1 MYAKKAGTFMHKLL
15 LPLAVALLGVTA
27 HAQAPTAKPTLQDFA
42 WLAGHWRIEQADR
55 QVDELWMA
63 PSAGLMMGMAR
74 NVQAGKVREYEFT
87 LLRQEPNGDI
97 FYIAS
102 PSKQAETAFKLSSLR
117 NGEAV
122 FENPEHDFPKKIVYA
137 LQADGSLLAAIEGPG
152 RDGKPRRVEYPYK
165 RVKP

>member
-1 MYAKKAGTFMHKLL
+1 MHKLL
-15 LPLAVALLGVTA
+15 GTLAVVLLGA
-27 HAQAPTAKPTLQDFA
+27 AAYAQAPAAKPTLQDFA

-55 QVDELWMA
+55 LVDEHWMA
-63 PSAGLMMGMAR
+63 PSGGLMMGMAR

-97 FYIAS
+97 LYIAS
-102 PSKQAETAFKLSSLR
+102 PSKQTETAFKLTSLR

-122 FENPEHDFPKKIVYA
+122 FENPEHDFPKKIIYA
-137 LQADGSLLAAIEGPG
+137 RQADGSLLAAIEGPG
-152 RDGKPRRVEYPYK
+152 RDGKVRRVEYPFK